1 MAKYRY
7 SAGIIRKV
15 LLLGM
20 VILFTQT
27 LFSQHEVRDA
37 TGTWLVVSGTNSIAE
52 KWRIPTVGIIRAY
65 NLAETTEFGFF
76 RTGLT
81 YAPNTKYNFTVG
93 AAYLDTQPFGHD
105 EFETL
110 TTQVWTYQEFCYNT
124 KLYSSK
130 VSQRFRLEQRW
141 ISKPTEDIFN
151 LRLRYRLQCTKDL
164 SKHLYLK
171 VFDEPFLDF
180 EQANINQNRFY
191 LGLGRRI
198 TKSLNVEIGYMKNHV
213 GPNNFDRIRM
223 VILFKTNFYKKAK
236 YDFTNTNSLQI
247 SQ

>member
-1 MAKYRY
+1 MVHFRY
-7 SAGIIRKV
+7 TAILLKQLVFIIICIA
-15 LLLGM
+15 LTQN
-20 VILFTQT
+20 LFCQNE
-27 LFSQHEVRDA
+27 LKDA
-37 TGTWLVVSGTNSIAE
+37 TGTWLVISGNNSIAK
-52 KWRIPTVGIIRAY
+52 KWRIPTVGVIRAY

-81 YAPNTKYNFTVG
+81 YAPNAKYNFTLG
-93 AAYLDTQPFGHD
+93 AAYLDTQPFDHD

-110 TTQVWTYQEFCYNT
+110 TTQVWTYQEFCNST
-124 KLYSSK
+124 KLYNSK

-151 LRLRYRLQCTKDL
+151 LRLRYRLQFTKDL
-164 SKHLYLK
+164 SEHLYIK

-198 TKSLNVEIGYMKNHV
+198 TKNLNVEIGYMKNHV

-223 VILFKTNFYKKAK
+223 VFLFKTTLYKKAK
-236 YDFTNTNSLQI
+236 DNFVNVN
-247 SQ
+247 